1 MKRNI
6 LFIIMLLIASTFV
19 SANDKYTQ
27 GKCLVTTDRL
37 KIRESS
43 DLKSNVLS
51 VLDTDTIVVFL
62 EEGKSE
68 KIDGILDNWVKVK
81 ALPKDNWQTND
92 NWKTWERTRTLE
104 GWVFGGY
111 LAETPIVR
119 EIVYQGET
127 FSVVQYYNSSI
138 IAEDYRSRIPT
149 RLFLVNENQSEVF
162 FSEEDYPWSKDRN
175 LFVRKDF
182 LDADKDIIYKDFDHD
197 GVEDA
202 IFCMYPQLNT
212 VYILKSNGKE
222 YSIAW
227 SGSFPDPGYYEDMPS
242 YFLNIKLDFE
252 SNPATISFDC
262 YSPYRY
268 GYQYEKYVCTWSDL
282 DKKFVKSTEYY
293 AVQNED
299 LTQLK
304 KLTQSQVDYYNSMH

>member
-1 MKRNI
+1 MKRTL
-6 LFIIMLLIASTFV
+6 LFVIIFFIVANFV

-37 KIRESS
+37 KIREGS
-43 DLKSNVLS
+43 DLKSNVIS
-51 VLDTDTIVVFL
+51 VLDKDTCVVFL

-68 KIDGILDNWVKVK
+68 KIDGIQDNWVKVK
-81 ALPKDNWQTND
+81 AIPKDNWQD
-92 NWKTWERTRTLE
+92 NWQNRTRTFE

-162 FSEEDYPWSKDRN
+162 FGEEDYPWSDDRN

-202 IFCMYPQLNT
+202 IFCMYSQLNT
-212 VYILKSNGKE
+212 VYILKRNGKE

-227 SGSFPDPGYYEDMPS
+227 AGSFPDPGYYEDMPS

-268 GYQYEKYVCTWSDL
+268 GYQYEKYVYTWRDL

-293 AVQNED
+293 EVLNGD
-299 LTQLK
+299 ITQLK
-304 KLTQSQVDYYNSMH
+304 KLTQSQVDYYNSLK